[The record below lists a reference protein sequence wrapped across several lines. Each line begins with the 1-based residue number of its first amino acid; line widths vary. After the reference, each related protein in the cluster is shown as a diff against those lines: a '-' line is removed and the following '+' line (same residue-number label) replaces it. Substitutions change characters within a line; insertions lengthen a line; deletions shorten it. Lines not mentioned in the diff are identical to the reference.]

1 MVTSLITTPAAFTG
15 ILGYRVYPQEDPTPW
30 QICSENE
37 ITAFFFFFFCQI
49 SFSFDVSEAILS
61 HIALHLFSW
70 LVLYAVRSWN
80 IAFQTSSP
88 LVCHH
93 PISLST
99 SYSHSN
105 LTWKFHHLGGSPS
118 LTPPFI
124 IIFRDRMQRSQLRE
138 KSKWAKERVTAGIM
152 GLILRGQ

>member
-15 ILGYRVYPQEDPTPW
+15 ILGYRVYPQENPTPW

-37 ITAFFFFFFCQI
+37 IIVIFFPFLPNFLLVWRKWSNPIPYCFAFNFLI
-49 SFSFDVSEAILS
+49 SSLCCALLKYCFSD
-61 HIALHLFSW
+61 LFSPC
-70 LVLYAVRSWN
+70 LY
-80 IAFQTSSP
+80 
-88 LVCHH
+88 H

-99 SYSHSN
+99 SYSYSN

-118 LTPPFI
+118 LTLPFI

-138 KSKWAKERVTAGIM
+138 KSKWAKERATAGIM